1 MLSYFAFFLAHKYR
15 FITSCLTM
23 MHPNYMGAF
32 HSQSC
37 FASNLECYSPPF
49 LSWTV
54 MNSPVLG
61 VIFSLPRLAEGVLDC
76 WQNFWILSRG
86 SWPPSPP
93 GPFFPWVV
101 GCFLML
107 KSAQTWLVGA
117 PPLLS
122 RPHLHRLWYFGWVPT
137 FLECPP
143 PPPPPPPVFHVG
155 WLLF

>member
-15 FITSCLTM
+15 FITSCPTM

-61 VIFSLPRLAEGVLDC
+61 IIFFLPRLAEGVMDC

-107 KSAQTWLVGA
+107 KSAQMWLVGA
-117 PPLLS
+117 PHSCPAPTSTGSGTLAGSLPSWNAPPRRRRRCLS
-122 RPHLHRLWYFGWVPT
+122 SM
-137 FLECPP
+137 
-143 PPPPPPPVFHVG
+143 
-155 WLLF
+155 